1 MNCSNQVFGDPLVGV
16 VKRCETRA
24 VPTSPPTPSP
34 GGVPAGVTLRDIDGG
49 LSYYGRFAN
58 PLPTS
63 PSYFPIGVW
72 GAYNQTAANLNLDAA
87 VGINTYVWVGCDSGS
102 MGWCLGNIRADGR
115 FKVIQE
121 YNAGSGVGSETA
133 GWNLGDEIDMTQGS
147 GACPTLA
154 QREATLPEDGRLR
167 YSNFGK
173 GVLIWG
179 QLGYSGHNDLTG
191 SCFINSVDI
200 ASTDLYWHTDPWERS
215 HAQSGN
221 SWGYGWSMER
231 QRRLDALDGDRQP
244 QWGFVEVGK
253 PFTDNQNGGGDTIT
267 PAQARG
273 AVWHTLIAGA
283 RGIIYFQH
291 SFDGPCPTHHALR
304 EQKACLK
311 PMQDAIGDLNVQ
323 IKQLAPVLNSQF
335 ADGYA
340 TGPNTLRLMSKRTN
354 DGEFYVFAASAT
366 NTGQQ
371 PSITVKSGTSAEVV
385 GENRTV
391 PITNGVISDS
401 FANGDAVHI
410 YRIRG

>member
-1 MNCSNQVFGDPLVGV
+1 M
-16 VKRCETRA
+16 
-24 VPTSPPTPSP
+24 
-34 GGVPAGVTLRDIDGG
+34 TLRDIDGG
-49 LSYYGRFAN
+49 LAYYGRFAN
-58 PLPTS
+58 PLPTN

-72 GAYNQTAANLNLDAA
+72 GAYNQTPANLDLDAA

-121 YNAGSGVGSETA
+121 YNARSGVGSETA

-179 QLGYSGHNDLTG
+179 VLGYSGHNNTTG
-191 SCFINSVDI
+191 SCFINSVDV

-231 QRRLDALDGDRQP
+231 QRMLDALDGDRQP

-311 PMQDAIGDLNVQ
+311 PMQDAIGDLNAQ
-323 IKQLAPVLNSQF
+323 IEQLAPVLNSQF

-340 TGPNTLRLMSKRTN
+340 TGPSTVKLMSKRT
-354 DGEFYVFAASAT
+354 DAAGSSTCSRHPQRTTASRRRSPSRAARAPRSSART
-366 NTGQQ
+366 ARCRSRTASSRTG
-371 PSITVKSGTSAEVV
+371 SRTGTLSTSTGSGA
-385 GENRTV
+385 
-391 PITNGVISDS
+391 S
-401 FANGDAVHI
+401 FASHHYPNRRRVELRPLI
-410 YRIRG
+410 V